1 MLSLSDR
8 TYRTAASPLLFY
20 SLLIVIVLR
29 SMPTKKDL
37 RNEVGAIVHA
47 VANRALSDH
56 TAKNIFGNV
65 NYAKHF
71 LQGTVVG
78 FFDGRAP
85 GGKNA
90 VWKLTVDF
98 EMPSDG
104 AEVELKRVDVHRQHC
119 VLGAVPA
126 GKNPHC
132 SVTFTDSIGDPDH
145 AVKGSSTYLP
155 NAEARA
161 ATASAAAAAATDD
174 DDNDDAVAV
183 AVAAAPRVS
192 LSPAPL
198 VAAPANDDI
207 EIVLPPPPPP
217 PVKTKRKRKKATS
230 CDDASTT
237 TPLPAKKS
245 KATTKKKKASKT
257 VNLRENP
264 VWVVPT
270 DGKRHRVVAIAH
282 ETFSTLLRRASMRSL
297 ARPLFLPCR
306 PSPSRRPSPSSPSH
320 CRRAFH
326 HRRRRAIHRHCRRRC
341 HRRAAHCHRAFHCR
355 CRRRCRVTVA
365 PSVAVASPSRR
376 PSSLPSRCH
385 RAIHHHR
392 RRAIH
397 RLCHRTAITR
407 LCRSRC

>member
-1 MLSLSDR
+1 MAISFVIMVFFLSSRNEPKRWRAQGKLSHELCSPSLIEP
-8 TYRTAASPLLFY
+8 TAASPLLFY

-104 AEVELKRVDVHRQHC
+104 AEVELKRVDIHRQHC
-119 VLGAVPA
+119 ILGAVPA

-161 ATASAAAAAATDD
+161 AEASAAAAATDD
-174 DDNDDAVAV
+174 DDDAD

-198 VAAPANDDI
+198 IAAPADDEI

-217 PVKTKRKRKKATS
+217 EKTKRKRKKATLR
-230 CDDASTT
+230 DNASTV
-237 TPLPAKKS
+237 TPSPPTAPAAKKS
-245 KATTKKKKASKT
+245 KATKKKKKPPKPS
-257 VNLRENP
+257 
-264 VWVVPT
+264 
-270 DGKRHRVVAIAH
+270 
-282 ETFSTLLRRASMRSL
+282 TFVSTQ
-297 ARPLFLPCR
+297 CG
-306 PSPSRRPSPSSPSH
+306 
-320 CRRAFH
+320 
-326 HRRRRAIHRHCRRRC
+326 
-341 HRRAAHCHRAFHCR
+341 
-355 CRRRCRVTVA
+355 
-365 PSVAVASPSRR
+365 
-376 PSSLPSRCH
+376 
-385 RAIHHHR
+385 
-392 RRAIH
+392 
-397 RLCHRTAITR
+397 
-407 LCRSRC
+407 